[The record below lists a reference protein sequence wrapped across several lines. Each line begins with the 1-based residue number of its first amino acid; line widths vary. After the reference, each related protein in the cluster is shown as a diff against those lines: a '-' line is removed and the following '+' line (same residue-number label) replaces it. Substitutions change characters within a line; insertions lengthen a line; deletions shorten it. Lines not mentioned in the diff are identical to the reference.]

1 MEEIKHNYREESE
14 EDFEENDGGQEQP
27 DEEEGDHFAEE
38 DECESDIDGGGKEE
52 EKEAVEEARY
62 PKKRVMIRVYREG
75 MTRVAP
81 PNPPVAAMAS
91 YNDDNHHCP
100 ILCSRP
106 VGNPLQSDKDSHYR
120 PSICRRQFGV
130 PLVSNNNSTKSLY
143 PTTLYSKLV
152 DVPSASNSFN
162 HHPIGFCPRV
172 VGVRSASSKSSD
184 NNGDLCCQ
192 VDGCGVDLTIAK
204 RYHRRHRVCES
215 HAKATVV
222 SVNSI
227 DMRFCQQCS
236 RYCSVCVSSDTPE
249 LFCFS
254 MQLHVISRDQ
264 KLGAGFTEY
273 MSLMDPKEVVGNDWL
288 VIINAAESPTR
299 HTSRGFA

>member
-14 EDFEENDGGQEQP
+14 EDFEENDGVQAQP
-27 DEEEGDHFAEE
+27 DEEEGDHFGEE

-52 EKEAVEEARY
+52 EKETVEEARY

-81 PNPPVAAMAS
+81 PNPPVASMAS
-91 YNDDNHHCP
+91 YNDDNNHCP
-100 ILCSRP
+100 SLCPRP

-120 PSICRRQFGV
+120 PSICRRRFGV
-130 PLVSNNNSTKSLY
+130 PLVSNNNSTKGLY
-143 PTTLYSKLV
+143 PTSLYSKLV

-162 HHPIGFCPRV
+162 HHPIGFCPRL

-192 VDGCGVDLTIAK
+192 VDGCGVDLTVAK

-215 HAKATVV
+215 HAKATMV

-236 RYCSVCVSSDTPE
+236 SSACH
-249 LFCFS
+249 LIHQNFS
-254 MQLHVISRDQ
+254 AFPCNYNISRDQ

-299 HTSRGFA
+299 HTSRGLA